1 MVYSKEI
8 STKITVDK
16 LPKIII
22 IYSGYVKLQEWWN
35 WQTRT
40 FEGRMAIA
48 LRVQIPSPA
57 PLRNKNM

>member
-22 IYSGYVKLQEWWN
+22 IYSGYVK
-35 WQTRT
+35 
-40 FEGRMAIA
+40 IA
-48 LRVQIPSPA
+48 GVVELADTYV
-57 PLRNKNM
+57 

>member
-22 IYSGYVKLQEWWN
+22 IYSGYVKLQDWRN
-35 WQTRT
+35 WHTHYLEGVAVNRPYE
-40 FEGRMAIA
+40 FES
-48 LRVQIPSPA
+48 RV
-57 PLRNKNM
+57 LHH